1 MSPAARY
8 LLDTNTVAYIV
19 NGRSMKARKRL
30 KAEQA
35 HSTVSISAITQAEI
49 LFGLEKKPEATQ
61 LRAAVAALFQALPV
75 LAWDGQ
81 AAQAYAVFR
90 ARIAA
95 AGRSL
100 SAMDLLIASHAIAT
114 HAVLVTHDKA
124 LLQLAPL
131 LNVMDWAT
139 DR

>member
-30 KAEQA
+30 KSEQA
-35 HSTVSISAITQAEI
+35 HATVSVSAITQAEI

-61 LRAAVAALFQALPV
+61 LRTAVAALFQALPV
-75 LAWDGQ
+75 VAWDGR

-90 ARIAA
+90 ARMAA

-100 SAMDLLIASHAIAT
+100 SAMDLLIASHAIAMD
-114 HAVLVTHDKA
+114 AVLVTHDQA
-124 LLQLAPL
+124 LLRAAPL

-139 DR
+139 DV

>member
-1 MSPAARY
+1 
-8 LLDTNTVAYIV
+8 
-19 NGRSMKARKRL
+19 MKARKRL
-30 KAEQA
+30 KSEQA

-61 LRAAVAALFQALPV
+61 LRAAVAVLFQALPV

-81 AAQAYAVFR
+81 AAQAYAGFR
-90 ARIAA
+90 ARMAA

-114 HAVLVTHDKA
+114 DAVLVTHDKA
-124 LLQLAPL
+124 LLQVAPL
-131 LNVMDWAT
+131 LTVMDWAT
-139 DR
+139 DV

>member
-8 LLDTNTVAYIV
+8 LLDTNTVAFIV
-19 NGRSMKARKRL
+19 NGRSTKARKRL

-35 HSTVSISAITQAEI
+35 HSTVSVSAITQAEI

-61 LRAAVAALFQALPV
+61 LRAAIAALFQTLPV

-81 AAQAYAVFR
+81 AAQAYGVCR
-90 ARIAA
+90 TRMAA
-95 AGRSL
+95 AGKSL

-114 HAVLVTHDKA
+114 HAVLVTHNKA
-124 LLQLAPL
+124 LLQMAPL
-131 LNVMDWAT
+131 LNVTDWAT
-139 DR
+139 DL

>member
-19 NGRSMKARKRL
+19 NGRSMKARDRL
-30 KAEQA
+30 RSEQT

-49 LFGLEKKPEATQ
+49 LFGLEKKPAATQ
-61 LRAAVAALFQALPV
+61 LHAAVAALFQALPV

-90 ARIAA
+90 ARMTA
-95 AGRSL
+95 AGRSF

-124 LLQLAPL
+124 LLQVAPL

-139 DR
+139 DL

>member
-1 MSPAARY
+1 MSPAALY

-19 NGRSMKARKRL
+19 NGRSMKARRRL
-30 KAEQA
+30 KVEQA

-61 LRAAVAALFQALPV
+61 LRAAVDALFQALPV
-75 LAWDGQ
+75 LAWDGP

-90 ARIAA
+90 ARMAA

-114 HAVLVTHDKA
+114 QAVLVTHDKA
-124 LLQLAPL
+124 LLQVAPL

-139 DR
+139 DL